1 MAARM
6 TRTPKPTA
14 PRRVCEPSGPGPKV
28 LGIDPGLD
36 RTGYAVV
43 ETPTGRLL
51 DAGLV
56 RSTVTATL
64 ADRLAE
70 IDAGLQEVLVE
81 HSPSL
86 VIVEDLFAHYKHPRT
101 AILMGHARGVI
112 LSAAARRGIEVLS
125 VSATRIKKVLTGNGH
140 ASKAQVQNA
149 VTATFGVALPPE
161 SADVADALAA
171 AFYAIATNRD
181 DERARTAV
189 VSSRYG
195 TSGPAGARSSRRPA
209 SRASVA
215 CRDK

>member
-1 MAARM
+1 
-6 TRTPKPTA
+6 
-14 PRRVCEPSGPGPKV
+14 V

-64 ADRLAE
+64 SERLAE
-70 IDAGLQEVLVE
+70 IDAGLQEVLAE
-81 HSPSL
+81 HAPGL
-86 VIVEDLFAHYKHPRT
+86 MIVEDLFAHYKHPRT

-112 LSAAARRGIEVLS
+112 LAAAARRGIEVLS

-140 ASKAQVQNA
+140 ASKTQVQNA
-149 VTATFGVALPPE
+149 VTATLGVTLPPD

-171 AFYAIATNRD
+171 AFYAIATSRD
-181 DERARTAV
+181 DERAQTGV
-189 VSSRYG
+189 VSSRPD
-195 TSGPAGARSSRRPA
+195 TPGPAGRRASRRPA
-209 SRASVA
+209 RRASAV
-215 CRDK
+215 CSGK

>member
-1 MAARM
+1 MI
-6 TRTPKPTA
+6 RTPKPTA
-14 PRRVCEPSGPGPKV
+14 PRRVRKQSGHGPSV

-43 ETPTGRLL
+43 ETPRGHLL

-56 RSTVTATL
+56 RSTVTAPL

-70 IDAGLQEVLVE
+70 IDVGLQEVLVE

-86 VIVEDLFAHYKHPRT
+86 MVVEDLFAHYKHPRT

-112 LSAAARRGIEVLS
+112 LSVAARRGIEVLS

-149 VTATFGVALPPE
+149 VTATFGVALPPD

-171 AFYAIATNRD
+171 AFYVIANHRG

-189 VSSRYG
+189 VSSRRDTLG
-195 TSGPAGARSSRRPA
+195 SAGRRSSRRPA
-209 SRASVA
+209 RRASAA
-215 CRDK
+215 CSGK